1 MLHMAHVIST
11 HQTDSLGS
19 TATRRL
25 QPDDRTKNK
34 IEEILRPEM
43 PYVSVPPLKDLH
55 CRSFPQYFLNLYKVW
70 EIFLFV
76 YSLQRTKNAI
86 SILTHLPLDL

>member
-1 MLHMAHVIST
+1 MLHMAHMISAR
-11 HQTDSLGS
+11 QTDSLGS

-55 CRSFPQYFLNLYKVW
+55 CRSFPQHFLNLYKV
-70 EIFLFV
+70 
-76 YSLQRTKNAI
+76 
-86 SILTHLPLDL
+86 